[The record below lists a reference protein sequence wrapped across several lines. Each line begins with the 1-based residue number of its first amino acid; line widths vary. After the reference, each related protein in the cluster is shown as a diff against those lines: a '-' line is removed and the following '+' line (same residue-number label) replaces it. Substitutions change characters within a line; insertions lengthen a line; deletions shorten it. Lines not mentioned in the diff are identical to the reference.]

1 MAKNEKIDFYSMVID
16 FYSLLDD
23 EVINIIFY
31 NFYEHINRKARRVI
45 QKMKPIKQQIK
56 FIFSDSNLRE
66 VFADAAYLT
75 IKDGISLDLFTA
87 NYDDIISFM
96 DEARNDK
103 RLCICYTIFFFRWC
117 YVDNN
122 DERFL
127 DFLKSNEFLFILSA
141 MNGSSKNTDANS
153 DIEKSELHSLNKNF
167 KNANL
172 ENNTEDTNTLNSDK
186 AEANSMRLYGRIEK
200 RNTYYNFFPQYK
212 DENGTLVAIS
222 QSELEELY
230 PERGAINLAWTTYY
244 SKSKKELDKL
254 GTDNSESKLVV
265 NLYEVNVNDDILVTN
280 DDSTYKVKIDIE
292 NLLKNNIKLNS
303 VIRNINESNIYKVVT
318 PEDQNISL
326 NDFGNSSIYLSEN
339 NLIDG
344 EAVLLEFQNKYYG
357 PFMVKNRAIDNKFY
371 VKAEANAH
379 NFLVSYYNKGLE
391 EIAFVKQD
399 SYYES
404 SYYESSF
411 TRCAKIHGNPKFE
424 DVVPDYLLIEK
435 LNDVVDLQ
443 LACGNFEEFCR
454 LCTNSPFISDVS
466 DDIKNSRIERVKKL
480 LLSAEGFEAEKKN
493 LFKALIET
501 FKDAD
506 SAALVDG
513 IVKERE
519 IYKTLEKENDDLSK
533 EVEKLQKEN
542 SQLKENSTT
551 FSNSQSLNISKDD
564 IDRLSSEKESL
575 EKEVNELKAEK
586 KLIGNIDTLNDQI
599 KELET
604 TKKIRNDDVNELNEQ
619 INDLKKQKSS
629 AKKEALKAVTN
640 GLEDT
645 AGKAFDPYLSNL
657 MLKAA
662 AEWDSNEESEN
673 YTNIIEDVS
682 KHESNEHADTDLV
695 DYLVDFVQKRRNY
708 KKNDIL
714 NIYISIAQNFLTVF
728 SGEPGIGK
736 TSICKIIADSLG
748 LNSFGDSKMN
758 RYVPVSV
765 ERGWT
770 TKRDL
775 IGYFNPLTKK
785 YDKSNGKIYDALMV
799 LNKEGNKST
808 YPYLIML
815 DEANLSPME
824 YYWADFMRLTEVR
837 TEHNS
842 DDFYINI
849 GTEEDLYVPETLRFL
864 ATINTDQTTEQ
875 LSPRLIDRAC
885 IIKLPN
891 DVPVKEYNGDA
902 EKNLLPVKFSN
913 ILNIFAKQTDVNESI
928 SNVLDNIFSL
938 CRNCNMSISPR
949 IQIAIKNYIAA
960 AQKNMEYE
968 TGVQAKEKALDYAIL
983 QKILPK
989 INGYYDSYKTF
1000 FEKLTQICD
1009 ENHLYMTKKAIDDIK
1024 NMQEQNMGYCQYLI

>member
-23 EVINIIFY
+23 EIINIIFD

-66 VFADAAYLT
+66 VFADAAYIA
-75 IKDGISLDLFTA
+75 IKDDISLDLYSA

-96 DEARNDK
+96 DEASNDK
-103 RLCICYTIFFFRWC
+103 RRCICYTIFFFRWC

-122 DERFL
+122 DERFH

-141 MNGSSKNTDANS
+141 MNGSSKDTDANS
-153 DIEKSELHSLNKNF
+153 DIEKSEQQSLNNHF
-167 KNANL
+167 ENANL
-172 ENNTEDTNTLNSDK
+172 ENNAEETNKLNSDK
-186 AEANSMRLYGRIEK
+186 AEANNMRLYGRIEK

-230 PERGAINLAWTTYY
+230 PERGAINLAWSTYN
-244 SKSKKELDKL
+244 SKSKKELDEL

-265 NLYEVNVNDDILVTN
+265 NLYEVNVNDDILVKN
-280 DDSTYKVKIDIE
+280 DDLTYKVKIDIE

-303 VIRNINESNIYKVVT
+303 VIRNINKSNIYKVVT

-326 NDFGNSSIYLSEN
+326 NDFGNSSIYLSEK
-339 NLIDG
+339 NLNDD
-344 EAVLLEFQNKYYG
+344 EDVLLEFQNKYYG
-357 PFMVKNRAIDNKFY
+357 PFKVKNRAIDNKFY

-379 NFLVSYYNKGLE
+379 NFLISYYNKGLE
-391 EIAFVKQD
+391 EIVFVKQD
-399 SYYES
+399 

-435 LNDVVDLQ
+435 LNDVVNLQ
-443 LACGNFEEFCR
+443 LACENSEEFCR
-454 LCTNSPFISDVS
+454 RCTNSPFLSDVS

-480 LLSAEGFEAEKKN
+480 LLSAEGFETEKKN

-501 FKDAD
+501 FKDAG

-533 EVEKLQKEN
+533 EVENLQKEN
-542 SQLKENSTT
+542 SQLKENNTT
-551 FSNSQSLNISKDD
+551 FSNSQSLNISKD

-575 EKEVNELKAEK
+575 EKEINRLKDEK
-586 KLIGNIDTLNDQI
+586 NLIGNIDTLN
-599 KELET
+599 
-604 TKKIRNDDVNELNEQ
+604 EQ
-619 INDLKKQKSS
+619 INKLEIKKDYLNGEVYKLENRYSN
-629 AKKEALKAVTN
+629 AGEKVHEAITK
-640 GLEDT
+640 GLDDT
-645 AGKAFDPYLSNL
+645 AGKAFDPYLSNA

-662 AEWDSNEESEN
+662 AKWDLKEESEN
-673 YTNIIEDVS
+673 YTNIIENVS
-682 KHESNEHADTDLV
+682 ECKSDEHTDTDLV

-708 KKNDIL
+708 KKNDII

-748 LNSFGDSKMN
+748 LNSFGNSKMN

-837 TEHNS
+837 TEQNS
-842 DDFYINI
+842 NDFYINI

-891 DVPVKEYNGDA
+891 DVPVKEYNGEA
-902 EKNLLPVKFSN
+902 EQDLLPVSFSN

-960 AQKNMEYE
+960 AQINMEDE

>member
-1 MAKNEKIDFYSMVID
+1 
-16 FYSLLDD
+16 
-23 EVINIIFY
+23 
-31 NFYEHINRKARRVI
+31 
-45 QKMKPIKQQIK
+45 
-56 FIFSDSNLRE
+56 
-66 VFADAAYLT
+66 
-75 IKDGISLDLFTA
+75 
-87 NYDDIISFM
+87 
-96 DEARNDK
+96 
-103 RLCICYTIFFFRWC
+103 
-117 YVDNN
+117 
-122 DERFL
+122 
-127 DFLKSNEFLFILSA
+127 
-141 MNGSSKNTDANS
+141 
-153 DIEKSELHSLNKNF
+153 
-167 KNANL
+167 
-172 ENNTEDTNTLNSDK
+172 
-186 AEANSMRLYGRIEK
+186 MRLYGRIEK

-230 PERGAINLAWTTYY
+230 PERGAINLAWSTYN
-244 SKSKKELDKL
+244 SKSKKELDEL

-265 NLYEVNVNDDILVTN
+265 NLYEVNVNDDILVKN
-280 DDSTYKVKIDIE
+280 DDLTYKVKIDIE

-303 VIRNINESNIYKVVT
+303 VIRNINKSNIYKVVT

-344 EAVLLEFQNKYYG
+344 ESVLLEFQNKFYG
-357 PFMVKNRAIDNKFY
+357 PFMVRNRAIDNKFY

-379 NFLVSYYNKGLE
+379 NFLISYYNKGLE
-391 EIAFVKQD
+391 EIVFVKQD
-399 SYYES
+399 

-435 LNDVVDLQ
+435 LNDVVNLQ
-443 LACGNFEEFCR
+443 LACENSEEFCR
-454 LCTNSPFISDVS
+454 RCTNSPFLSDVS

-480 LLSAEGFEAEKKN
+480 LLSAEGFETEKKN

-533 EVEKLQKEN
+533 EVENLQREN
-542 SQLKENSTT
+542 SQLKENNTT
-551 FSNSQSLNISKDD
+551 FSNSQSLNISKD

-575 EKEVNELKAEK
+575 EKEINRLKDEK
-586 KLIGNIDTLNDQI
+586 NLIGNIDTLNEQI
-599 KELET
+599 SKLEI
-604 TKKIRNDDVNELNEQ
+604 KKDVLNDDVYKLENRYSNAGE
-619 INDLKKQKSS
+619 KVH
-629 AKKEALKAVTN
+629 EAITK
-640 GLEDT
+640 GLDDT
-645 AGKAFDPYLSNL
+645 AGKAFDPYLSNA

-662 AEWDSNEESEN
+662 AKWDLKEESEN
-673 YTNIIEDVS
+673 YTNIIENVS
-682 KHESNEHADTDLV
+682 ECKSDEHTDTDLV
-695 DYLVDFVQKRRNY
+695 DYLVEFVQKRRNY
-708 KKNDIL
+708 KKNDII

-748 LNSFGDSKMN
+748 LNSFGNSKMN

-837 TEHNS
+837 TEQNS
-842 DDFYINI
+842 NDFYINI

-891 DVPVKEYNGDA
+891 DVPVKEYNGEA
-902 EKNLLPVKFSN
+902 EQDLLPVRFSN

-960 AQKNMEYE
+960 AQKNMEDE

>member
-23 EVINIIFY
+23 EIINIIFD

-66 VFADAAYLT
+66 VFADAAYIA
-75 IKDGISLDLFTA
+75 IKDDISLDLYSA
-87 NYDDIISFM
+87 NYDDIISFICK
-96 DEARNDK
+96 ASNDK

-122 DERFL
+122 DERFS
-127 DFLKSNEFLFILSA
+127 DFLKSNEFLFVLSA
-141 MNGSSKNTDANS
+141 MNGSSKDTDANP
-153 DIEKSELHSLNKNF
+153 DIEKSEQQSLNNHF
-167 KNANL
+167 ENANL
-172 ENNTEDTNTLNSDK
+172 ENNTEETNTLNSDK
-186 AEANSMRLYGRIEK
+186 AEANNMRLYGRIEK

-230 PERGAINLAWTTYY
+230 PERGAINLAWSTYN
-244 SKSKKELDKL
+244 SKSKKELDEL

-265 NLYEVNVNDDILVTN
+265 NLYEVNVNDDILVKN
-280 DDSTYKVKIDIE
+280 DDLTYKVKIDIE

-303 VIRNINESNIYKVVT
+303 VIRNINKSNIYKVVT

-326 NDFGNSSIYLSEN
+326 NDFGNSSIYLSEK
-339 NLIDG
+339 NLNDD
-344 EAVLLEFQNKYYG
+344 EDVLLEFQNKYYG
-357 PFMVKNRAIDNKFY
+357 PFKVKNRAIDNKFY

-379 NFLVSYYNKGLE
+379 NFLISYYNKGLE
-391 EIAFVKQD
+391 EIVFVKQD
-399 SYYES
+399 

-435 LNDVVDLQ
+435 LNDVVNLQ
-443 LACGNFEEFCR
+443 LACENSEEFCR
-454 LCTNSPFISDVS
+454 RCTNSPFLSDVS

-480 LLSAEGFEAEKKN
+480 LLSAEGFETEKKN

-501 FKDAD
+501 FKDAG
-506 SAALVDG
+506 SAALVDS

-533 EVEKLQKEN
+533 EVENLQKEN
-542 SQLKENSTT
+542 SQLKENNTT
-551 FSNSQSLNISKDD
+551 FSNSQSLNISKD

-575 EKEVNELKAEK
+575 EKEINRLKDEK
-586 KLIGNIDTLNDQI
+586 NLIGNIDTLN
-599 KELET
+599 
-604 TKKIRNDDVNELNEQ
+604 EQ
-619 INDLKKQKSS
+619 INKLEIKKDYLNGEVYKLENRYSN
-629 AKKEALKAVTN
+629 AGEKVHEAITK
-640 GLEDT
+640 GLDDT
-645 AGKAFDPYLSNL
+645 AGKAFDPYLSNA

-662 AEWDSNEESEN
+662 AKWDLKEESEN
-673 YTNIIEDVS
+673 YTNIIENVS
-682 KHESNEHADTDLV
+682 ECKSDEHTDTDLV

-708 KKNDIL
+708 KKNDII

-748 LNSFGDSKMN
+748 LNSFGNSKMN

-837 TEHNS
+837 TEQNS
-842 DDFYINI
+842 NDFYINI

-891 DVPVKEYNGDA
+891 DVPVKEYNGEA
-902 EKNLLPVKFSN
+902 EQDLLPVSFSN

-960 AQKNMEYE
+960 AQINMEDE

>member
-1 MAKNEKIDFYSMVID
+1 M
-16 FYSLLDD
+16 
-23 EVINIIFY
+23 
-31 NFYEHINRKARRVI
+31 
-45 QKMKPIKQQIK
+45 
-56 FIFSDSNLRE
+56 
-66 VFADAAYLT
+66 FADAAYLT

-141 MNGSSKNTDANS
+141 MNGSSKDTDANS

-222 QSELEELY
+222 QSELKELY
-230 PERGAINLAWTTYY
+230 PERGAINLAWSTYN

-254 GTDNSESKLVV
+254 GTDNSESKLIV

-391 EIAFVKQD
+391 EIEFVVNQD
-399 SYYES
+399 SYYEY

-435 LNDVVDLQ
+435 LKNVVDLQ
-443 LACGNFEEFCR
+443 LACENSEEFCR
-454 LCTNSPFISDVS
+454 RCTNSPFLSDVS

-480 LLSAEGFEAEKKN
+480 LLSAERFETEKKN

-533 EVEKLQKEN
+533 EVENLQKEN

-575 EKEVNELKAEK
+575 EKEINRLKDEK
-586 KLIGNIDTLNDQI
+586 NLIGNIDTLKEQI
-599 KELET
+599 KNLDI
-604 TKKIRNDDVNELNEQ
+604 KKDYLNEDVSKLE
-619 INDLKKQKSS
+619 NRYSNAGEKVH
-629 AKKEALKAVTN
+629 EAITK
-640 GLEDT
+640 GLDDT

-662 AEWDSNEESEN
+662 AKWDLKEESEN
-673 YTNIIEDVS
+673 YTNIIENVS
-682 KHESNEHADTDLV
+682 EHKSNEYTDTDLV

-960 AQKNMEYE
+960 AQKNMEDE

>member
-23 EVINIIFY
+23 EVINIIFD

-66 VFADAAYLT
+66 VFADAAYIA
-75 IKDGISLDLFTA
+75 IKDDISLDLYSA
-87 NYDDIISFM
+87 NYDDIISFICK
-96 DEARNDK
+96 ASNDK

-117 YVDNN
+117 YVDDN
-122 DERFL
+122 DKRFS
-127 DFLKSNEFLFILSA
+127 DFLKSNEFLFVLSA
-141 MNGSSKNTDANS
+141 MNGFSKDTDANP
-153 DIEKSELHSLNKNF
+153 DIEKSEQQSLNNNF
-167 KNANL
+167 ENANL
-172 ENNTEDTNTLNSDK
+172 ENNTEETNTLNSDK
-186 AEANSMRLYGRIEK
+186 AEANNMRLYGRIEK

-212 DENGTLVAIS
+212 DENGNLVAIS

-230 PERGAINLAWTTYY
+230 PERGAINLAWSTYN
-244 SKSKKELDKL
+244 SKSKKELDEL
-254 GTDNSESKLVV
+254 NTDNSESKLVV
-265 NLYEVNVNDDILVTN
+265 NLYEVNVNDNILEQN
-280 DDSTYKVKIDIE
+280 DDLTYKVKIDIE
-292 NLLKNNIKLNS
+292 KLLKNNNDLNGF
-303 VIRNINESNIYKVVT
+303 IRNINKSKIYKVVT

-326 NDFGNSSIYLSEN
+326 NDFGNSSIYLSEK
-339 NLIDG
+339 NLNDDEDVI
-344 EAVLLEFQNKYYG
+344 LEFQNKYYG
-357 PFMVKNRAIDNKFY
+357 PFKVKNRAIDNKFY

-379 NFLVSYYNKGLE
+379 NFLISYYNKGLE
-391 EIAFVKQD
+391 EIVFVKQD
-399 SYYES
+399 

-435 LNDVVDLQ
+435 LNDVVNLQ
-443 LACGNFEEFCR
+443 LACENSEEFCR
-454 LCTNSPFISDVS
+454 RCTNSPFLSDVS

-480 LLSAEGFEAEKKN
+480 LLSAEGFETEKKN

-501 FKDAD
+501 FKDAG

-533 EVEKLQKEN
+533 EVENLQKEN
-542 SQLKENSTT
+542 SQLKENNTT
-551 FSNSQSLNISKDD
+551 FSNSQSLNISKD

-575 EKEVNELKAEK
+575 EKEINRLKDEK
-586 KLIGNIDTLNDQI
+586 NLIGNID
-599 KELET
+599 K
-604 TKKIRNDDVNELNEQ
+604 LNEQ
-619 INDLKKQKSS
+619 INKLEI
-629 AKKEALKAVTN
+629 KKEVLNDDVYKLENRYSNAGEKVHEAITK
-640 GLEDT
+640 GLDDT
-645 AGKAFDPYLSNL
+645 AGKAFDPYLSNA
-657 MLKAA
+657 MLNAA
-662 AEWDSNEESEN
+662 AKWDLKEESEN
-673 YTNIIEDVS
+673 YTNIIENVS
-682 KHESNEHADTDLV
+682 EHKSNEYTDTDLV

-708 KKNDIL
+708 KKNDII

-748 LNSFGDSKMN
+748 LNSFGNSKMN
-758 RYVPVSV
+758 RYIPVSV

-824 YYWADFMRLTEVR
+824 YYWADFMKLTEVR
-837 TEHNS
+837 TEQNY

-902 EKNLLPVKFSN
+902 EENLLPVKISN
-913 ILNIFAKQTDVNESI
+913 TLNVFAKQSDVNESI
-928 SNVLDNIFSL
+928 SNVLYNIFSL

-949 IQIAIKNYIAA
+949 IQIAIKNYIGV
-960 AQKNMEYE
+960 AQEIMEDE
-968 TGVQAKEKALDYAIL
+968 TGVQAKEKHWTM
-983 QKILPK
+983 Q
-989 INGYYDSYKTF
+989 F
-1000 FEKLTQICD
+1000 F
-1009 ENHLYMTKKAIDDIK
+1009 KKYFRK
-1024 NMQEQNMGYCQYLI
+1024 

>member
-1 MAKNEKIDFYSMVID
+1 ME
-16 FYSLLDD
+16 
-23 EVINIIFY
+23 
-31 NFYEHINRKARRVI
+31 
-45 QKMKPIKQQIK
+45 Q
-56 FIFSDSNLRE
+56 
-66 VFADAAYLT
+66 
-75 IKDGISLDLFTA
+75 
-87 NYDDIISFM
+87 
-96 DEARNDK
+96 
-103 RLCICYTIFFFRWC
+103 
-117 YVDNN
+117 
-122 DERFL
+122 
-127 DFLKSNEFLFILSA
+127 
-141 MNGSSKNTDANS
+141 
-153 DIEKSELHSLNKNF
+153 
-167 KNANL
+167 
-172 ENNTEDTNTLNSDK
+172 
-186 AEANSMRLYGRIEK
+186 
-200 RNTYYNFFPQYK
+200 
-212 DENGTLVAIS
+212 
-222 QSELEELY
+222 
-230 PERGAINLAWTTYY
+230 
-244 SKSKKELDKL
+244 
-254 GTDNSESKLVV
+254 
-265 NLYEVNVNDDILVTN
+265 NDDL
-280 DDSTYKVKIDIE
+280 TYKVKIDIE
-292 NLLKNNIKLNS
+292 KLLKNNNDLNEF
-303 VIRNINESNIYKVVT
+303 IRNINESKIYKVVT

-326 NDFGNSSIYLSEN
+326 NDFGNSSIYLSEK
-339 NLIDG
+339 NLNDD
-344 EAVLLEFQNKYYG
+344 EDVLLEFQNKYYG
-357 PFMVKNRAIDNKFY
+357 PFKVKNRAIDNKFY

-379 NFLVSYYNKGLE
+379 NFLISYYNKGLE
-391 EIAFVKQD
+391 EIVFVKQD
-399 SYYES
+399 

-435 LNDVVDLQ
+435 LNDVVNLQ
-443 LACGNFEEFCR
+443 LACENSEEFCR
-454 LCTNSPFISDVS
+454 RCTNSPFLSDVS

-480 LLSAEGFEAEKKN
+480 LLSAEGFETEKKN

-501 FKDAD
+501 FKDAG

-533 EVEKLQKEN
+533 EVENLQKEN
-542 SQLKENSTT
+542 SQLKENNTT
-551 FSNSQSLNISKDD
+551 FSNSQSLNISKD

-575 EKEVNELKAEK
+575 EKEINRLKDEK
-586 KLIGNIDTLNDQI
+586 NLIGNID
-599 KELET
+599 K
-604 TKKIRNDDVNELNEQ
+604 LNEQ
-619 INDLKKQKSS
+619 INKLEI
-629 AKKEALKAVTN
+629 KKEVLNDDVYKLENRYSNAGEKVHEAITK
-640 GLEDT
+640 GLDDT
-645 AGKAFDPYLSNL
+645 AGKAFDPYLSNA
-657 MLKAA
+657 MLNAA
-662 AEWDSNEESEN
+662 AKWDLKEESEN
-673 YTNIIEDVS
+673 YTNIIENVS
-682 KHESNEHADTDLV
+682 EHKSNEYTDTDLV

-708 KKNDIL
+708 KKNDII

-748 LNSFGDSKMN
+748 LNSFGNSKMN
-758 RYVPVSV
+758 RYIPVSV

-824 YYWADFMRLTEVR
+824 YYWADFMKLTEVR
-837 TEHNS
+837 TEQNY

-902 EKNLLPVKFSN
+902 EENLLPVKISN
-913 ILNIFAKQTDVNESI
+913 TLNVFAKQSDVNESI
-928 SNVLDNIFSL
+928 SNVLYNIFSL

-949 IQIAIKNYIAA
+949 IQIAIKNYIGV
-960 AQKNMEYE
+960 AQEIMEDE

>member
-23 EVINIIFY
+23 EVINIIFD

-66 VFADAAYLT
+66 VFADAAYIA
-75 IKDGISLDLFTA
+75 IKDDISLDLYSA
-87 NYDDIISFM
+87 NYDDIISFICK
-96 DEARNDK
+96 ASNDK

-122 DERFL
+122 DKRFS
-127 DFLKSNEFLFILSA
+127 DFLKSNEFLFVLSA
-141 MNGSSKNTDANS
+141 MNGSSKDTDANP
-153 DIEKSELHSLNKNF
+153 DIEKSEQQSLNNNF
-167 KNANL
+167 ENANL
-172 ENNTEDTNTLNSDK
+172 ENNTEETNTLNSDK
-186 AEANSMRLYGRIEK
+186 AEANNMRLYGRIEK

-212 DENGTLVAIS
+212 DENGNLVAIS

-230 PERGAINLAWTTYY
+230 PERGAINLAWSTYN
-244 SKSKKELDKL
+244 SKSKKELDEL
-254 GTDNSESKLVV
+254 NTDNSESKLVV
-265 NLYEVNVNDDILVTN
+265 NLYEVNVNDNILEQN
-280 DDSTYKVKIDIE
+280 DDLTYKVKIDIE
-292 NLLKNNIKLNS
+292 KLLKNNNDLNGF
-303 VIRNINESNIYKVVT
+303 IRNINESKIYKVVT

-326 NDFGNSSIYLSEN
+326 NYFGNSSIYLSEK
-339 NLIDG
+339 NLNDD
-344 EAVLLEFQNKYYG
+344 EDVLLEFQNKYYG
-357 PFMVKNRAIDNKFY
+357 PFKVKNRAIDNKFY

-379 NFLVSYYNKGLE
+379 NFLISYYNKGLE
-391 EIAFVKQD
+391 EIVFVKQD
-399 SYYES
+399 

-435 LNDVVDLQ
+435 LNDVVNLQ
-443 LACGNFEEFCR
+443 LACENSEEFCR
-454 LCTNSPFISDVS
+454 RCTNSPFLSDVS

-480 LLSAEGFEAEKKN
+480 LLSAEGFETEKKN

-501 FKDAD
+501 FKDAG

-533 EVEKLQKEN
+533 EVENLQKEN
-542 SQLKENSTT
+542 SQLKENNTT
-551 FSNSQSLNISKDD
+551 FSNSQSLNISKD

-575 EKEVNELKAEK
+575 EKEINRLKDEK
-586 KLIGNIDTLNDQI
+586 NLIGNIDTLNEQI
-599 KELET
+599 NKLKI
-604 TKKIRNDDVNELNEQ
+604 KKDVLNDDVYELENRYSNAGE
-619 INDLKKQKSS
+619 KVH
-629 AKKEALKAVTN
+629 EAITK
-640 GLEDT
+640 GLDDT
-645 AGKAFDPYLSNL
+645 AGKAFDPYLSNA

-662 AEWDSNEESEN
+662 AKWDLKEESEN
-673 YTNIIEDVS
+673 YTNIIENVS
-682 KHESNEHADTDLV
+682 ECKSDEHTDTDLV

-708 KKNDIL
+708 KRNDII

-748 LNSFGDSKMN
+748 LNSFGNSKMN

-837 TEHNS
+837 TEQNS
-842 DDFYINI
+842 NDFYINI

-891 DVPVKEYNGDA
+891 DVPVKEYNGEA
-902 EKNLLPVKFSN
+902 EQDLLPVSFSN

-960 AQKNMEYE
+960 AQINMEDE

>member
-23 EVINIIFY
+23 EVINIIFD

-56 FIFSDSNLRE
+56 FIFSDSDLRE

-141 MNGSSKNTDANS
+141 MNGSSKDTDANS

-222 QSELEELY
+222 QSELKELY
-230 PERGAINLAWTTYY
+230 PERGAINLAWSTYN

-254 GTDNSESKLVV
+254 GTDNSESKLIV

-391 EIAFVKQD
+391 EIEFVVNQD
-399 SYYES
+399 SYYEY

-435 LNDVVDLQ
+435 LKNVVDLQ
-443 LACGNFEEFCR
+443 LACENSEEFCR
-454 LCTNSPFISDVS
+454 RCTNSPFLSDVS

-480 LLSAEGFEAEKKN
+480 LLSAERFETEKKN

-533 EVEKLQKEN
+533 EVENLQKEN

-575 EKEVNELKAEK
+575 EKEINRLKDEK
-586 KLIGNIDTLNDQI
+586 NLIGNIDTLKEQI
-599 KELET
+599 KNLDI
-604 TKKIRNDDVNELNEQ
+604 KNDYLNEDVSKLE
-619 INDLKKQKSS
+619 NRYSNAGEKVH
-629 AKKEALKAVTN
+629 EAITK
-640 GLEDT
+640 GLDDT

-662 AEWDSNEESEN
+662 AKWDLKEESEN
-673 YTNIIEDVS
+673 YTNIIENVS
-682 KHESNEHADTDLV
+682 EHKSNEYTDTDLV

-960 AQKNMEYE
+960 AQKNMEDE

>member
-23 EVINIIFY
+23 EVINIIFD

-66 VFADAAYLT
+66 VFADAAYIA
-75 IKDGISLDLFTA
+75 IKDDISLDLYSA
-87 NYDDIISFM
+87 NYDDIISFICK
-96 DEARNDK
+96 ASNDK

-122 DERFL
+122 DKRFS
-127 DFLKSNEFLFILSA
+127 DFLKSNEFLFVLSA
-141 MNGSSKNTDANS
+141 MNGSSKDTDANP
-153 DIEKSELHSLNKNF
+153 DIEKSEQQSLNNNF
-167 KNANL
+167 ENANL
-172 ENNTEDTNTLNSDK
+172 ENNTEETNTLNSDK
-186 AEANSMRLYGRIEK
+186 AEANNMRLYGRIEK

-212 DENGTLVAIS
+212 DKNGNLVAIS

-230 PERGAINLAWTTYY
+230 PERGAINLAWSTYN
-244 SKSKKELDKL
+244 SKSKKELDEL
-254 GTDNSESKLVV
+254 NTDNSESKLVV
-265 NLYEVNVNDDILVTN
+265 NLYEVNVNDNILEQN
-280 DDSTYKVKIDIE
+280 DDLTYKVKIDIE
-292 NLLKNNIKLNS
+292 KLLKNNNDLNEF
-303 VIRNINESNIYKVVT
+303 IRNINESKIYKVVT

-326 NDFGNSSIYLSEN
+326 NDFGNSSIYLSEK
-339 NLIDG
+339 NLNDD
-344 EAVLLEFQNKYYG
+344 EDVLLEFQNKYYG
-357 PFMVKNRAIDNKFY
+357 PFKVKNRALDNKFY

-379 NFLVSYYNKGLE
+379 NFLISYYNKGLE
-391 EIAFVKQD
+391 EIVFVKQD
-399 SYYES
+399 

-435 LNDVVDLQ
+435 LNDVVNLQ
-443 LACGNFEEFCR
+443 LACENSEEFCR
-454 LCTNSPFISDVS
+454 RCTNSPFLSDVS

-480 LLSAEGFEAEKKN
+480 LLSAEGFETEKKN

-501 FKDAD
+501 FKDAG

-533 EVEKLQKEN
+533 EVENLQKEN
-542 SQLKENSTT
+542 SQLKENNTT
-551 FSNSQSLNISKDD
+551 FSNSQSLNISKD

-575 EKEVNELKAEK
+575 EKEINRLKDEK
-586 KLIGNIDTLNDQI
+586 NLIGNID
-599 KELET
+599 K
-604 TKKIRNDDVNELNEQ
+604 LNEQ
-619 INDLKKQKSS
+619 INKLEI
-629 AKKEALKAVTN
+629 KKEVLNDDVYKLENRYSNAGEKVHEAITK
-640 GLEDT
+640 GLDDT
-645 AGKAFDPYLSNL
+645 AGKAFDPYLSNA
-657 MLKAA
+657 MLNAA
-662 AEWDSNEESEN
+662 AKWDLKEESEN
-673 YTNIIEDVS
+673 YTNIIENVS
-682 KHESNEHADTDLV
+682 EHKSNEYTDTDLV

-708 KKNDIL
+708 KKNDII

-748 LNSFGDSKMN
+748 LNSFGNSKMN
-758 RYVPVSV
+758 RYIPVSV

-824 YYWADFMRLTEVR
+824 YYWADFMKLTEVR
-837 TEHNS
+837 TEQNY

-902 EKNLLPVKFSN
+902 EENLLPVKISN
-913 ILNIFAKQTDVNESI
+913 TLNVFAKQSDVNESI
-928 SNVLDNIFSL
+928 SNVLYNIFSL

-949 IQIAIKNYIAA
+949 IQIAIKNYIGV
-960 AQKNMEYE
+960 AQEIMEDE

-1024 NMQEQNMGYCQYLI
+1024 NMQDQNMGYCQYLI

>member
-23 EVINIIFY
+23 EVINIIFD

-56 FIFSDSNLRE
+56 FIFSDSDLRE

-141 MNGSSKNTDANS
+141 MNGSSKDTDANS

-230 PERGAINLAWTTYY
+230 PERGAINLAWSTYN

-254 GTDNSESKLVV
+254 STDNSESKLVV

-357 PFMVKNRAIDNKFY
+357 PFMVKYRAIDNKFY

-391 EIAFVKQD
+391 EIAFVNQD
-399 SYYES
+399 SYYEY

-443 LACGNFEEFCR
+443 LACENSEEFCR
-454 LCTNSPFISDVS
+454 RCTNSPFLSDVS

-480 LLSAEGFEAEKKN
+480 LLSAERFETEKKN

-533 EVEKLQKEN
+533 EVENLQKEN

-575 EKEVNELKAEK
+575 EKEINRLKDEK
-586 KLIGNIDTLNDQI
+586 NLIGNIDTLNEQI
-599 KELET
+599 DKLEA
-604 TKKIRNDDVNELNEQ
+604 TKDYLNEEVYK
-619 INDLKKQKSS
+619 LKSRYSNAGEKVH
-629 AKKEALKAVTN
+629 EAITK
-640 GLEDT
+640 GLDDT
-645 AGKAFDPYLSNL
+645 AGKAFDPYLSNA

-673 YTNIIEDVS
+673 YTNIIEAVS
-682 KHESNEHADTDLV
+682 EHKSNEYTDTDLV

-708 KKNDIL
+708 KKNDII

-748 LNSFGDSKMN
+748 LNSFGNSKMN
-758 RYVPVSV
+758 RYIPVSV
-765 ERGWT
+765 EKGWT

-815 DEANLSPME
+815 DEANLSPIE

-849 GTEEDLYVPETLRFL
+849 GAEEDLYVPETLRFL

-891 DVPVKEYNGDA
+891 DVPVKEYNGKA
-902 EKNLLPVKFSN
+902 EHLLPVKFSN

-938 CRNCNMSISPR
+938 CRNCNMAISPR

-960 AQKNMEYE
+960 AQKNMEDE

-1000 FEKLTQICD
+1000 FEKLAQICD

>member
-23 EVINIIFY
+23 EIINIIFD

-75 IKDGISLDLFTA
+75 IKDDISLDLFSA

-96 DEARNDK
+96 DEASNDK
-103 RLCICYTIFFFRWC
+103 RRCICYTIFFFRWC

-122 DERFL
+122 DERFH

-141 MNGSSKNTDANS
+141 MNGSSKDTDANS
-153 DIEKSELHSLNKNF
+153 DIEKSEQQSLNNHF
-167 KNANL
+167 ENANL
-172 ENNTEDTNTLNSDK
+172 ENNAEETNKLNSDK
-186 AEANSMRLYGRIEK
+186 AEANNMRLYGRIEK

-230 PERGAINLAWTTYY
+230 PERGAINLAWSTYN
-244 SKSKKELDKL
+244 SKSKKELDEL

-265 NLYEVNVNDDILVTN
+265 NLYEVNVNDDILVKN
-280 DDSTYKVKIDIE
+280 DDLTYKVKIDIE

-303 VIRNINESNIYKVVT
+303 VIRNINKSNIYKVVT

-344 EAVLLEFQNKYYG
+344 EAVLLEFQNKFYG
-357 PFMVKNRAIDNKFY
+357 PFMVRNRAIDNKFY

-379 NFLVSYYNKGLE
+379 NFLISYYNKGLE
-391 EIAFVKQD
+391 EIVFVKQD
-399 SYYES
+399 

-435 LNDVVDLQ
+435 LNDVVNLQ
-443 LACGNFEEFCR
+443 LACENSEEFCR
-454 LCTNSPFISDVS
+454 RCTNSPFLSDVS

-480 LLSAEGFEAEKKN
+480 LLSAEGFETEKKN

-533 EVEKLQKEN
+533 EVENLQREN
-542 SQLKENSTT
+542 SQLKENNTT
-551 FSNSQSLNISKDD
+551 FSNSQSLNISKD

-575 EKEVNELKAEK
+575 EKEINRLKDEK
-586 KLIGNIDTLNDQI
+586 NLIGNIDTLNEQI
-599 KELET
+599 SKLEI
-604 TKKIRNDDVNELNEQ
+604 KKDVLNDDVYKLENRYSNAGE
-619 INDLKKQKSS
+619 KVH
-629 AKKEALKAVTN
+629 EAITK
-640 GLEDT
+640 GLDDT
-645 AGKAFDPYLSNL
+645 AGKAFDPYLSNA

-662 AEWDSNEESEN
+662 AKWDLKEESEN
-673 YTNIIEDVS
+673 YTNIIENVS
-682 KHESNEHADTDLV
+682 ECKSDEHTDTDLV
-695 DYLVDFVQKRRNY
+695 DYLVEFVQKRRNY
-708 KKNDIL
+708 KKNDII

-748 LNSFGDSKMN
+748 LNSFGNSKMN

-837 TEHNS
+837 TEQNS
-842 DDFYINI
+842 NDFYINI

-891 DVPVKEYNGDA
+891 DVPVKEYNGEA
-902 EKNLLPVKFSN
+902 EQDLLPVRFSN
-913 ILNIFAKQTDVNESI
+913 ILNIFAKKTDVNESI

-960 AQKNMEYE
+960 AQINMEDE

>member
-1 MAKNEKIDFYSMVID
+1 MAKNEKINFYSMVID

-23 EVINIIFY
+23 EIINIIFD

-66 VFADAAYLT
+66 VFADAAYIA
-75 IKDGISLDLFTA
+75 IKDDISLDLYSA
-87 NYDDIISFM
+87 NYDDIISFI
-96 DEARNDK
+96 DEASNDK
-103 RLCICYTIFFFRWC
+103 RRCICYTIFFFRWC

-122 DERFL
+122 DERFS
-127 DFLKSNEFLFILSA
+127 DFLKSNEFLFVLSA
-141 MNGSSKNTDANS
+141 MNGSSKDTDANP
-153 DIEKSELHSLNKNF
+153 DIEKSEQQSLNNNF
-167 KNANL
+167 ENANL
-172 ENNTEDTNTLNSDK
+172 ENNTEYTNTLNSDK
-186 AEANSMRLYGRIEK
+186 AEANNMRLYGRIEK

-212 DENGTLVAIS
+212 DENGNLVAIS

-230 PERGAINLAWTTYY
+230 PERGAINLAWSTYN
-244 SKSKKELDKL
+244 SKSKKELDEL
-254 GTDNSESKLVV
+254 NTDNSESKLVV
-265 NLYEVNVNDDILVTN
+265 NLYEVNVNDNILEQN
-280 DDSTYKVKIDIE
+280 DDLTYKVKIDIE
-292 NLLKNNIKLNS
+292 KLLKNNNDLNGF
-303 VIRNINESNIYKVVT
+303 IRNINESKIYKVVT

-326 NDFGNSSIYLSEN
+326 NDFGNSSIYLSEK
-339 NLIDG
+339 NLNDD
-344 EAVLLEFQNKYYG
+344 EDVLLEFQNKYYG
-357 PFMVKNRAIDNKFY
+357 PFKVKNRAIDNKFY

-379 NFLVSYYNKGLE
+379 NFLISYYNKGLE
-391 EIAFVKQD
+391 EIVFVKQD
-399 SYYES
+399 

-435 LNDVVDLQ
+435 LNDVVNLQ
-443 LACGNFEEFCR
+443 LACENSEEFCR
-454 LCTNSPFISDVS
+454 RCTNSPFLSDVS

-480 LLSAEGFEAEKKN
+480 LLSAEGFETEKKN
-493 LFKALIET
+493 LFKVLIET
-501 FKDAD
+501 FKDAG

-533 EVEKLQKEN
+533 EVENLQKEN
-542 SQLKENSTT
+542 SQLKENNTT
-551 FSNSQSLNISKDD
+551 FSNSQSLNISKD

-575 EKEVNELKAEK
+575 EKEINRLKDEK
-586 KLIGNIDTLNDQI
+586 NLIGNID
-599 KELET
+599 K
-604 TKKIRNDDVNELNEQ
+604 LNEQ
-619 INDLKKQKSS
+619 INELEIKKDYLNGEVYKLENRYSN
-629 AKKEALKAVTN
+629 AGEKVHEAITK
-640 GLEDT
+640 GLDDT
-645 AGKAFDPYLSNL
+645 AGKAFDPYLSNA

-662 AEWDSNEESEN
+662 AKWDLKEESEN
-673 YTNIIEDVS
+673 YTNIIENVS
-682 KHESNEHADTDLV
+682 ECKSDEHTDTDLV

-708 KKNDIL
+708 KKNDII
-714 NIYISIAQNFLTVF
+714 NIYISMAQNFLTVF

-748 LNSFGDSKMN
+748 LNSFGNSKMN

-837 TEHNS
+837 TEQNS
-842 DDFYINI
+842 NDFYINI

-891 DVPVKEYNGDA
+891 DVPVKEYNGEA
-902 EKNLLPVKFSN
+902 EQDLLPVSFSN
-913 ILNIFAKQTDVNESI
+913 ILNIFAKQSDVNESI
-928 SNVLDNIFSL
+928 SNVLYNIFSL

-949 IQIAIKNYIAA
+949 IQIAIKNYIGV
-960 AQKNMEYE
+960 AQEIMEDE